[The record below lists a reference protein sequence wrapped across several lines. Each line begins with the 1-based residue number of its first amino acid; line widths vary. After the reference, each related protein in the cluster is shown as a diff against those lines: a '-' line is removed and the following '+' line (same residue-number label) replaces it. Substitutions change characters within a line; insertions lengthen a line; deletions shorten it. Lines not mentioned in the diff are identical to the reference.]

1 MPLLF
6 VRSIKRVLIISIQL
20 ALLLSLTTNAY
31 SQTFQQFG
39 DSAGLPYPANS
50 NANVTLKEADVKI
63 STQSLWARVAEGF
76 EPHHTVFMN
85 IQGRYTIQNQMN
97 EKVDLPLKIPLP
109 TSLNIESLKFVVN
122 EAGKNYSSVE
132 YDNPLQSGT
141 GLQLFALD
149 MALDPNSTNVLEVS
163 VQNSGIGSIEEDFT
177 FILTNAAKWS
187 KPVGKIDVSLEN
199 ENSLITGY
207 SIPPTTTTL
216 KAATWEF
223 DSAPQKDLAVK
234 WKVLTSPVNTQV
246 SPTDIK
252 PNPFIPP
259 IIAIV
264 IGGLIVGGIAYLRVK
279 RKKNALSKSANCL
292 SLLTYHSLQNSIR
305 QGSASLHSAGL

>member
-1 MPLLF
+1 MPIRHNSIEHLYLILLLENAMPLLF

-20 ALLLSLTTNAY
+20 VLLLSLTVNAY
-31 SQTFQQFG
+31 GQTFQQFG
-39 DSAGLPYPANS
+39 DSAGLPYPAN
-50 NANVTLKEADVKI
+50 NVNVTLKEADVKI
-63 STQSLWARVAEGF
+63 NTQSLWARVAEGF

-85 IQGRYTIQNQMN
+85 IQGRYVIQNQMN

-109 TSLNIESLKFVVN
+109 TSLNTESLKFVVN
-122 EAGKNYSSVE
+122 GAGKNYSSVE
-132 YDNPLQSGT
+132 YDNPLQIGT
-141 GLQLFALD
+141 GLQLFTLN

-163 VQNSGIGSIEEDFT
+163 VENSGIGSIEEDFT

-187 KPVGKIDVSLEN
+187 KPMGKIAVSLEN

-207 SIPPTTTTL
+207 SISPTTTTL

-246 SPTDIK
+246 SPPDIK

-264 IGGLIVGGIAYLRVK
+264 VGGLIVGGIAYLRAK
-279 RKKNALSKSANCL
+279 RKKSGV
-292 SLLTYHSLQNSIR
+292 Q
-305 QGSASLHSAGL
+305 

>member
-20 ALLLSLTTNAY
+20 VLLLSLTANAY
-31 SQTFQQFG
+31 GQTFQQFG

-50 NANVTLKEADVKI
+50 NVNVTLKEADVKI
-63 STQSLWARVAEGF
+63 NTQSLWARVAEGF

-85 IQGRYTIQNQMN
+85 IQARYVIQNQMN

-109 TSLNIESLKFVVN
+109 TSLNTESLKFVVN
-122 EAGKNYSSVE
+122 GAGKNYSSVE
-132 YDNPLQSGT
+132 YDNPLQIGT
-141 GLQLFALD
+141 GLQLFTLN

-163 VQNSGIGSIEEDFT
+163 VENSGIGSIEEDFT
-177 FILTNAAKWS
+177 FIITNAAKWS
-187 KPVGKIDVSLEN
+187 NPAGKIAVSLEN

-246 SPTDIK
+246 SPPDIE

-264 IGGLIVGGIAYLRVK
+264 MGGLIIGGIAYLRAK
-279 RKKNALSKSANCL
+279 RKKNS
-292 SLLTYHSLQNSIR
+292 TQ
-305 QGSASLHSAGL
+305 